1 MRRFGALQQ
10 RIGTES
16 SLNGRDE
23 CVGGTLEAPP
33 PGFRGAGPSEWG
45 TTGGELEIAL
55 APGRQPVAL
64 LQGDRQATGLELAD
78 VELERRHLPTHRISE
93 IAGPDRRSSSDEH
106 QGLGRPRAR

>member
-33 PGFRGAGPSEWG
+33 PVFRGASPSEWG
-45 TTGGELEIAL
+45 VGGGEREVAR
-55 APGRQPVAL
+55 ARGRQRVAL

-78 VELERRHLPTHRISE
+78 VELERRLLPTHRIGE
-93 IAGPDRRSSSDEH
+93 IAGPNRRSSSD
-106 QGLGRPRAR
+106 